1 MFYPYNPQIYPP
13 VGMFS
18 ITHLIVFILTIL
30 IVLVT
35 LFLSRKIKKEELNK
49 IIKIFAIIFT
59 ILELVKILYKFYYKY
74 YGLDNWVPLAYCS
87 LFIYSLWFSVS
98 KNKFFQNI
106 GKSFLVSGNIAGLSF
121 LIMPTTSFTFHP
133 IYHFLC
139 IHSIIFHAS
148 MLYIGILIIVTKNFE
163 PKFNTY
169 PYYIIFVTFFAVIA
183 EILNITFGSNLMML
197 SNPYKIP
204 IVLIQQISQAYPYFY
219 TFIAYLCYILLYG
232 VICLVFLLFNKQKG
246 E

>member
-1 MFYPYNPQIYPP
+1 MNFNLFKSSSELHPKCFLIY
-13 VGMFS
+13 
-18 ITHLIVFILTIL
+18 
-30 IVLVT
+30 
-35 LFLSRKIKKEELNK
+35 
-49 IIKIFAIIFT
+49 FT
-59 ILELVKILYKFYYKY
+59 IS
-74 YGLDNWVPLAYCS
+74 LAA
-87 LFIYSLWFSVS
+87 
-98 KNKFFQNI
+98 
-106 GKSFLVSGNIAGLSF
+106 SFL
-121 LIMPTTSFTFHP
+121 
-133 IYHFLC
+133 
-139 IHSIIFHAS
+139 
-148 MLYIGILIIVTKNFE
+148 KNFE